1 MYHGFY
7 YSIAKKRYRNA
18 LSVGNI
24 KRNVY
29 PFLDKLKENNIEIA
43 AIFIDGMDDQE
54 KVKTY
59 QIRRNDK
66 MKSNKKLY
74 DNDFEIKSTL
84 FIARLQIGHPSMILW
99 FRYIFFELIR
109 QYYNKNIKLFHSGL
123 DADK

>member
-66 MKSNKKLY
+66 MKSNKKMY
-74 DNDFEIKSTL
+74 DNDFEEKS
-84 FIARLQIGHPSMILW
+84 R
-99 FRYIFFELIR
+99 
-109 QYYNKNIKLFHSGL
+109 
-123 DADK
+123 

>member
-1 MYHGFY
+1 MY
-7 YSIAKKRYRNA
+7 S
-18 LSVGNI
+18 
-24 KRNVY
+24 
-29 PFLDKLKENNIEIA
+29 FLDKLKENNIEIA

-99 FRYIFFELIR
+99 FRYKFFKLIR
-109 QYYNKNIKLFHSGL
+109 EYDENIKLFHSGL